1 MSTEHTTGKEPAQS
15 ATILLAHGSTD
26 ENWLAPF
33 RKMHDDIL
41 QQTQG
46 QRVELAYMELAEP
59 SLKQMIATLV
69 SEGITRIEILPLF
82 FAAGRHLRKD
92 VPAMLED
99 IKAES
104 AIPLTLNLHTPV
116 GLEPEIST
124 AISQL
129 VIRKVL

>member
-1 MSTEHTTGKEPAQS
+1 MSTQHNTGNPLNSS
-15 ATILLAHGSTD
+15 ATVLLAHGSTD

-59 SLKQMIATLV
+59 SLKAMIATLV
-69 SEGITRIEILPLF
+69 SEGFTRIEILPLF

-99 IKAES
+99 IKAASEV
-104 AIPLTLNLHTPV
+104 PLTLNLHTPV
-116 GLEPEIST
+116 GLEPEISS

-129 VIRKVL
+129 VIRKVR